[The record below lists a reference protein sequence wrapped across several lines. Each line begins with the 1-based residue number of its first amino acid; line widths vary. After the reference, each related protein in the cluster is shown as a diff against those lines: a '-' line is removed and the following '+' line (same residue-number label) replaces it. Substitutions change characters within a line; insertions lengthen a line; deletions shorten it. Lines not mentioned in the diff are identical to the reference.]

1 MRVSRIN
8 LTFICQDLVPFLRL
22 CRFDPD
28 DALKQF
34 QEACKFREEKHILR
48 LYDLVD
54 IADFEEA
61 RRIVRIS

>member
-1 MRVSRIN
+1 M
-8 LTFICQDLVPFLRL
+8 LTYLTRRFLLAR
-22 CRFDPD
+22 RFDPD

-34 QEACKFREEKHILR
+34 QEACKFREEKDILR

-61 RRIVRIS
+61 RQIVSISGCWEH